1 MITHQVPIREFE
13 GPQPFFD
20 ADGQLID

>member
-1 MITHQVPIREFE
+1 MITHQVPIGEFE